1 LAQSPQ
7 KASKGTLMRIV
18 ISTITGVILAVLV
31 SVGIVQ
37 AATTKPDPVPRPLYN
52 YGTHGQ

>member
-1 LAQSPQ
+1 
-7 KASKGTLMRIV
+7 MRIV

>member
-1 LAQSPQ
+1 
-7 KASKGTLMRIV
+7 MRIAIATV
-18 ISTITGVILAVLV
+18 TGVVLAVLV

-37 AATTKPDPVPRPLYN
+37 AATSTPDPVPRPLYN